1 MLNYNNK
8 MDLLFTKVNGKT
20 EKLMDLLQFILVMEI
35 SSKGIIMKENNMDSV
50 DLLQKIQF
58 MKVTFIN
65 KECMDQVN

>member
-1 MLNYNNK
+1 

-35 SSKGIIMKENNMDSV
+35 SSKDIIMKENNMDSV

>member
-1 MLNYNNK
+1 

-35 SSKGIIMKENNMDSV
+35 SSKDIITKENNMDSV

>member
-1 MLNYNNK
+1 

-20 EKLMDLLQFILVMEI
+20 EKLMDLLQYILVMEI